1 MFFSWKI
8 ILSIYLF
15 LLKSKYLKCIL
26 SNISLQVKLFPDVF
40 LGCGGELDKH
50 PIDYSAEDHLSRFSF
65 SSPVSNCTS
74 MFIDYRQLP
83 TRSEI
88 YCEKKRDEYLFQI
101 QAKTPPHGW
110 LNLFAQHQLFHLF
123 QNCVF
128 CDSTF
133 AVKHISASPVWQ
145 QHGVS
150 AWKPTPAFSKSVRW
164 AFWPNFSWMWNCE
177 LHNRQLNRQRMIDGL
192 KSGRCRFG
200 RGGRNHFFAAHCGLD
215 WCQAAKELSQH
226 NNPHCQLIKII
237 SSSQR
242 HPLPSYDN

>member
-1 MFFSWKI
+1 MSITMSEYFSVSRSMQNANTAKYYFDGSILFCKI
-8 ILSIYLF
+8 ILGNWYRNIFSFF
-15 LLKSKYLKCIL
+15 LDC
-26 SNISLQVKLFPDVF
+26 
-40 LGCGGELDKH
+40 GELDKH

-110 LNLFAQHQLFHLF
+110 LNLFAQQQLFHLK
-123 QNCVF
+123 NCVF

-133 AVKHISASPVWQ
+133 ASFCRKAPFCLSTVWQ

-164 AFWPNFSWMWNCE
+164 AFWPNFSWMWNCGTVE
-177 LHNRQLNRQRMIDGL
+177 LW
-192 KSGRCRFG
+192 
-200 RGGRNHFFAAHCGLD
+200 AAQIGNSIGSA
-215 WCQAAKELSQH
+215 W
-226 NNPHCQLIKII
+226 
-237 SSSQR
+237 
-242 HPLPSYDN
+242 